1 MKLPGTSLVLLC
13 CLYGAVYAS
22 ASSSDSISFSNDT
35 SASSGISDS
44 SSEPAIQPAAA
55 SPAVLWDNRTWK
67 TFAPEIAFEIA
78 AILGTSAAYATNI
91 GCSSPEL
98 LSVALILISILYV
111 LKATFVVLR
120 SESIRESTSAAVG
133 PLRLTPTRQVGISST
148 IVITDLCRAAA
159 LLYIEIPRH
168 YCAIGAPTTAASI
181 SETLLAAMLV
191 GLIQLTL
198 SYITMLIWGHDMTDP
213 LPAEA

>member
-1 MKLPGTSLVLLC
+1 MKLPGISLVLLC
-13 CLYGAVYAS
+13 CLYSAVYAS

-44 SSEPAIQPAAA
+44 SSEPAIPPAAA

-67 TFAPEIAFEIA
+67 TFAPEIALEMA

-91 GCSSPEL
+91 GCSSPKL
-98 LSVALILISILYV
+98 LSVALLLISILYV
-111 LKATFVVLR
+111 LKAAFVVLR
-120 SESIRESTSAAVG
+120 SESICESTSAAAG
-133 PLRLTPTRQVGISST
+133 PLRFTLTRQVGISST

-159 LLYIEIPRH
+159 LLYIEILQH
-168 YCAIGAPTTAASI
+168 YCAIGAPTTAAST

-191 GLIQLTL
+191 GFIQLTL